1 MNNIITEKSTKDE
14 ILSSACEALDGA
26 QQEAGTYRSERNVL
40 ALLLALSVAWG
51 LIF

>member
-1 MNNIITEKSTKDE
+1 MNNITERSPKDE
-14 ILSSACEALDGA
+14 ILSHACEALDGA
-26 QQEAGTYRSERNVL
+26 LEKAGTLRSERNVL

>member
-1 MNNIITEKSTKDE
+1 MNNITERSPKDE
-14 ILSSACEALDGA
+14 IISHACEALDGLQHVA
-26 QQEAGTYRSERNVL
+26 VTYRSERNAL